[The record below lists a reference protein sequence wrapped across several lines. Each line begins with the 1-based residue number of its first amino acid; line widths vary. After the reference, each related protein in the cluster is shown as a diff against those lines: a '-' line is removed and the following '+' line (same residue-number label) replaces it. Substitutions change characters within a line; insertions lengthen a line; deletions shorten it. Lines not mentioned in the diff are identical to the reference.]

1 MPGLLARWILS
12 SVLKSGLVFE
22 SEAIDAYR
30 ALRQRLREN
39 RAGDESSD
47 ESFDNSLCHLLE
59 EEETHRRVLTDVA
72 AGRLTLEELE
82 RLLAGH
88 VYEGM
93 DHIVPLAAEDLARW
107 EPALSTAL
115 EQEEKT
121 WIFYGNLQRMSRIP
135 IAKKA
140 FSVLARM
147 EQEHVRIL
155 RRILGR
161 PEP

>member
-12 SVLKSGLVFE
+12 SVIRSGLVFE
-22 SEAIDAYR
+22 SEAIDSYR

-39 RAGDESSD
+39 RACD
-47 ESFDNSLCHLLE
+47 ESFENSLCHLLE

-72 AGRLTLEELE
+72 AGRITLEELE

-93 DHIVPLAAEDLARW
+93 DRIVPLSGEDLARW
-107 EPALSTAL
+107 EPALSTAV

-121 WIFYGNLQRMSRIP
+121 WVFYGNLQRMSKIP
-135 IAKKA
+135 IARKA